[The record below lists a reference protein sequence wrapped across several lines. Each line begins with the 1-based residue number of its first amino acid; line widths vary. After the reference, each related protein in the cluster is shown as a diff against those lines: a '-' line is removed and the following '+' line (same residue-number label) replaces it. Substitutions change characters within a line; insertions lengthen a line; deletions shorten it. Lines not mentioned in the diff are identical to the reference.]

1 MKEVKL
7 GRYAGPFEK
16 IPFENFIQSLIG
28 LVPKAGGQTRL
39 IFHLSYNFSENLQKD
54 GSLNYFTP
62 SEKCSVKYNDLDEAV
77 KSCLKLLKAT
87 EVTQL
92 KFAKSDL
99 KSAFRLAPTQK
110 IMFFLA
116 CNEGD
121 GSRKR

>member
-16 IPFENFIQSLIG
+16 IPFENFIQSPIG

-87 EVTQL
+87 GVTQL

-99 KSAFRLAPTQK
+99 KSAFRLAP
-110 IMFFLA
+110 L
-116 CNEGD
+116 
-121 GSRKR
+121 RKLCFSWLVMKVTDP